1 MKLRSSRT
9 TVAKSIST
17 NRFMRL
23 LSALPRRTMPPP
35 TQSTWMLRRW
45 PAPLSTPRLKI
56 DSGSGGA
63 TTWGRTSA

>member
-17 NRFMRL
+17 KRFMSR
-23 LSALPRRTMPPP
+23 LSALPRRPKLALI
-35 TQSTWMLRRW
+35 QLTWMLRRW

-56 DSGSGGA
+56 DSGSGGP
-63 TTWGRTSA
+63 TT